1 MTKKL
6 NLLTLVPELLNIQA
20 MIKRINDNTVKLCC
34 NGKGCPT
41 VTDLGNGL
49 VEIVDDDGNKIT
61 VKKEEAALISDGVKT
76 LNEEKLILG

>member
-1 MTKKL
+1 
-6 NLLTLVPELLNIQA
+6 

-34 NGKGCPT
+34 NGKECPT

>member
-1 MTKKL
+1 M
-6 NLLTLVPELLNIQA
+6 LTPVLELINIEA
-20 MIKRINDNTVKLCC
+20 MIKRITQNTVKLCC